1 MSPRP
6 WLSEVNGAGRP
17 DWVRGDGSGQA
28 GSYAWA
34 TNKVVWSLRISGPA
48 LGDDGDN
55 DVPRLLFPSLS
66 TWTDVPLAV
75 LLPCPSAQWSVLM
88 TSPSS
93 HNNPLWSTPVAPLN
107 RLGNQSLGSL
117 GKLTKIFYFVTGIQM
132 LFSVYLTSL
141 GQGKRS
147 SGCPWAPFPEPREA
161 PFRDL
166 QRTAE
171 VSLISS
177 GSFSL
182 RSIKEMS
189 LCRGKSLVLGSFG
202 VPLLSF

>member
-1 MSPRP
+1 MGTVMPPGFCFPLCPPGPMS
-6 WLSEVNGAGRP
+6 
-17 DWVRGDGSGQA
+17 
-28 GSYAWA
+28 
-34 TNKVVWSLRISGPA
+34 
-48 LGDDGDN
+48 
-55 DVPRLLFPSLS
+55 
-66 TWTDVPLAV
+66 PLAV
-75 LLPCPSAQWSVLM
+75 LLPRPSAQWSALM
-88 TSPSS
+88 MSPSS

-161 PFRDL
+161 SFRDL
-166 QRTAE
+166 RRMAE

-177 GSFSL
+177 GSPSL
-182 RSIKEMS
+182 RGIKEMS
-189 LCRGKSLVLGSFG
+189 LRRAKSLVLGSFG